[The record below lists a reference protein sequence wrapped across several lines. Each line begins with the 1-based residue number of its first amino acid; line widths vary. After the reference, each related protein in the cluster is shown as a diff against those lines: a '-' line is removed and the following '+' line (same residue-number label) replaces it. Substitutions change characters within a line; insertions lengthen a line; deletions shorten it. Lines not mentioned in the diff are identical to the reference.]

1 MKFTLALSMMVGS
14 AAAFTAPS
22 FVGRNTALNSAV
34 ASDVFTFEK
43 SEEIF
48 EEAKT
53 VSSTFSRENSQWIL
67 ELDVFLFDNN
77 FAMDILFRHIHFY

>member
-1 MKFTLALSMMVGS
+1 MKFALALTMMAGS

-22 FVGRNTALNSAV
+22 FVSRNTALNSAV
-34 ASDVFTFEK
+34 ASELYTFEK

-53 VSSTFSRENSQWIL
+53 VSSSFLEENVIR
-67 ELDVFLFDNN
+67 
-77 FAMDILFRHIHFY
+77 I